1 MNQPTRKFRTAIVF
15 SAMLLLPVATN
26 AMEPPADYLQYCS
39 SCHGKNGMGDGP
51 LAANMKDKPADLT
64 AITHY
69 YKGKFPT
76 KVIRQA
82 ISGTAT
88 DRTNAQF
95 HGPVDMPV
103 WGKVFRDQDGDF
115 IAARRIDVLVSYL
128 KSIQK

>member
-1 MNQPTRKFRTAIVF
+1 MNQSVHKFRTAIVF
-15 SAMLLLPVATN
+15 STMLLLPVATN

-39 SCHGKNGMGDGP
+39 GCHGKNGMGDGP

-64 AITHY
+64 AITHF

-88 DRTNAQF
+88 DRTIAQF

-115 IAARRIDVLVSYL
+115 IAARRIDALVDYL